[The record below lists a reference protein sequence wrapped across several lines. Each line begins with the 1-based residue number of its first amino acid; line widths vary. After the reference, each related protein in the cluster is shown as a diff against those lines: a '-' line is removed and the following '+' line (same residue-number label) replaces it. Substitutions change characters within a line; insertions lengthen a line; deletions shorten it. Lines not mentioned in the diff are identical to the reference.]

1 MFKRILFFLSKKI
14 TGLHQAAYIIGFF
27 TLLSQVLG
35 LVRDR
40 LLAYN
45 FGADTTVD
53 IYYAAFRIPDIILVV
68 AGSVVSI
75 SVLVPFLTKK
85 ISQSKEVAEEFIDTV
100 FTIFFIGVITIC
112 IPLYFLMPN
121 LIPVVFPG
129 ITDAVAQA
137 NLIFLAR
144 LFLLSP
150 ILLGLSNIFASIIQV
165 HRRFLIYAISPLLY
179 NLGIIIGIVALY
191 PYFGITGLGLGVVLG
206 VLMHVGIQLPFII
219 KKGFVP
225 RWFFPA
231 DRSEIWKVVRNSLPR
246 TFTLSIDKLA
256 LLFLVSLASL
266 IGSGSIAIFN
276 YAWNLQSVP
285 MALVGASYS
294 LAAFPVLSQLFA
306 DGDMKG
312 FMRQVQTAI
321 RHVVFWSLPILSLFI
336 VLRAQIVRTILGAGE
351 FGWLATRLTAAS
363 LSLFVISV
371 VAQSLVLVLVRAYYA
386 ADDTMT
392 PLITSVI
399 GGTTILGGAY
409 GLMAAFQN
417 IPVFRFFL
425 ENLLRVRGIE
435 GTGVLVLPLA
445 YSLGMVVMVAI
456 LWYFFQ
462 DKFGLFPADMYR
474 SLWQSAGSAIVG
486 GFVAYGGLLL
496 FGNWLALTT
505 GLGIFL
511 QGFLAGITG
520 IAAMILTLWLMDNQE
535 LEEMWQ
541 AVRERYWHVSVE
553 AIGPAEQQ

>member
-40 LLAYN
+40 LLAYT
-45 FGADTTVD
+45 FGANTTVD
-53 IYYAAFRIPDIILVV
+53 IYYAAFRVPDLILVV
-68 AGSVVSI
+68 AGSIVSI

-85 ISQSKEVAEEFIDTV
+85 IAQSKEVAEEFIDVV
-100 FTIFFIGVITIC
+100 FTIFFISVVAIC
-112 IPLYFLMPN
+112 IPLYFLMPS
-121 LIPVVFPG
+121 LIQVVFPG
-129 ITDAVAQA
+129 ITDATAQTD
-137 NLIFLAR
+137 LIFLAR

-150 ILLGLSNIFASIIQV
+150 VLLGLSNIFASIIQV
-165 HRRFLIYAISPLLY
+165 YRRFLIYAISPLLY
-179 NLGIIIGIVALY
+179 NLGIIIGIAALY
-191 PYFGITGLGLGVVLG
+191 PYFGITGLGLGVILG
-206 VLMHVGIQLPFII
+206 VAMHVGIQLPFII
-219 KKGFVP
+219 KQGFAP
-225 RWFFPA
+225 RWFFPK

-246 TFTLSIDKLA
+246 TFTLSINKLA
-256 LLFLVSLASL
+256 MLFLISLASL
-266 IGSGSIAIFN
+266 LAPGSIAIFN

-294 LAAFPVLSQLFA
+294 LAAFPVLSQLFS

-351 FGWLATRLTAAS
+351 FGWIATRLTAAS

-399 GGTTILGGAY
+399 GGTTILGAAY

-445 YSLGMVVMVAI
+445 YSFGILIMVAI
-456 LWYFFQ
+456 LWYVFQ
-462 DKFGLFPADMYR
+462 DKFGRFPLSMYR
-474 SLWQSAGSAIVG
+474 SLWQAAGAAVVG
-486 GFVAYGGLLL
+486 GFVAYGGLLF
-496 FGNWLALTT
+496 FGNWFDLTG

-511 QGFLAGITG
+511 QGLSAGIVG
-520 IAAMILTLWLMDNQE
+520 IATMLLTLWLMDNKE
-535 LEEMWQ
+535 LHEMWQ

-553 AIGPAEQQ
+553 SIGPAEQQ

>member
-14 TGLHQAAYIIGFF
+14 SGLHQAAYVIGFF
-27 TLLSQVLG
+27 TLLSQLLG

-40 LLAYN
+40 LLAYT
-45 FGADTTVD
+45 FGADATVD
-53 IYYAAFRIPDIILVV
+53 IYYAAFRIPDVILVI

-85 ISQSKEVAEEFIDTV
+85 VAQGKEAAEEFIDVV
-100 FTIFFIGVITIC
+100 FTIFFISVIGISL
-112 IPLYFLMPN
+112 ILFILMPN

-129 ITDAVAQA
+129 ITEPALQA
-137 NLIFLAR
+137 DLIFLAR

-150 ILLGLSNIFASIIQV
+150 ILLGISNIFASIIQV
-165 HRRFLIYAISPLLY
+165 YRRFLIYAVSPLLY

-191 PYFGITGLGLGVVLG
+191 PIWGITGLGLGVVLG
-206 VLMHVGIQLPFII
+206 VLMHVGVQLPFII

-225 RWFFPA
+225 RWFFPK

-246 TFTLSIDKLA
+246 TFTLSINKLA
-256 LLFLVSLASL
+256 ILFLISLASL
-266 IGSGSIAIFN
+266 LATGSIAIFN
-276 YAWNLQSVP
+276 YSWNLQSVP

-294 LAAFPVLSQLFA
+294 LAAFPALSQLFS

-351 FGWLATRLTAAS
+351 FGWVATRLTAAS
-363 LSLFVISV
+363 LALFVISV
-371 VAQSLVLVLVRAYYA
+371 AAQSIILVLVRAYYA

-392 PLITSVI
+392 PLVTSVI
-399 GGTTILGGAY
+399 GGTVIIGMAY

-417 IPVFRFFL
+417 VPLFHHFL
-425 ENLLRVRGIE
+425 ETLLRVQGVE
-435 GTGVLVLPLA
+435 GTAVLVLPLA
-445 YSLGMVVMVAI
+445 YSVGMVVTVGL
-456 LWYFFQ
+456 LWHYFQKSFEP
-462 DKFGLFPADMYR
+462 FSAEMRR
-474 SLWQSAGSAIVG
+474 SLWQSAAGAVVA
-486 GFVAYGGLLL
+486 GFVAYEGLIL
-496 FGNWLALTT
+496 FGYWLDLGS

-511 QGFLAGITG
+511 QGLLAGILG
-520 IAAMILTLWLMDNQE
+520 IAAGVLTLWLLGNKE

-541 AVRERYWHVSVE
+541 AFRERYWHVAVE
-553 AIGPAEQQ
+553 AIGPAEQ

>member
-40 LLAYN
+40 LLAFT
-45 FGADTTVD
+45 FGASTTVD
-53 IYYAAFRIPDIILVV
+53 VYYAAFRIPDLVLVV

-85 ISQSKEVAEEFIDTV
+85 LSQGQEAAEEFIDVV
-100 FTIFFIGVITIC
+100 FTVFFIGVII
-112 IPLYFLMPN
+112 LSSVLFLLMPN
-121 LIPVVFPG
+121 IIPMIFPG
-129 ITDAVAQA
+129 ITNVSAQA
-137 NLIFLAR
+137 DLIFLAR

-165 HRRFLIYAISPLLY
+165 YRRFLIYAISPLLY
-179 NLGIIIGIVALY
+179 NIGIIIGIVVLY

-206 VLMHVGIQLPFII
+206 VLMHIGIQLPFII

-225 RWFFPA
+225 RWFFPK

-246 TFTLSIDKLA
+246 TFTLSINKLA
-256 LLFLVSLASL
+256 ILFLISLASL
-266 IGSGSIAIFN
+266 LAPGSIAIFN

-294 LAAFPVLSQLFA
+294 LAAFPVLSQLFS

-351 FGWLATRLTAAS
+351 FGWIATRLTAAS
-363 LSLFVISV
+363 LSLFVVSV

-399 GGTTILGGAY
+399 GGTTILGSAY
-409 GLMAAFQN
+409 MLMAAFQN

-425 ENLLRVRGIE
+425 ENLLRVKGIK

-445 YSLGMVVMVAI
+445 YSLGMLVMVTI
-456 LWYFFQ
+456 LWFIFQ
-462 DKFGLFPADMYR
+462 DKFGRFPSDMRR
-474 SLWQSAGSAIVG
+474 SLWQTAGAAVVG

-496 FGNWLALTT
+496 FGNWFNLFS

-511 QGFLAGITG
+511 QGLAAGLVG
-520 IAAMILTLWLMDNQE
+520 IATIVLTLWLMDNRE
-535 LEEMWQ
+535 LYEMW
-541 AVRERYWHVSVE
+541 AAFRERYWHVSVE
-553 AIGPAEQQ
+553 SIGPAEQ